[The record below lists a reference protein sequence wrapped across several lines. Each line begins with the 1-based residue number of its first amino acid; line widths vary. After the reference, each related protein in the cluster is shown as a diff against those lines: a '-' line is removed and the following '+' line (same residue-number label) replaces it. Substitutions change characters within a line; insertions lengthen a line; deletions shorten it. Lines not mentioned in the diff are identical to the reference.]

1 MSIPPLADRRP
12 GESARAPHRRPF
24 VTLQSQFRSG
34 EPSPKSRLSQTI
46 AAKEIPMNNLPR
58 LIAIT
63 TLVLPLVSSARTSSA
78 APENVA
84 PPAPPAAAPEK
95 AAGPPKPWKDMTKA
109 ERGKYMKDV
118 VTPQMRPV
126 FQAYDAELF
135 AKFDCSTCHG
145 KDPKGHKFKMPSPD
159 LHALPNTPELF
170 MAALKAKPSWPK
182 WSKFMSEKVEP
193 QVAALLGKP
202 AFDPKKPDP
211 GAFSCNGCHTLS
223 ADAGKTAN

>member
-1 MSIPPLADRRP
+1 MSIPPAIDRRP
-12 GESARAPHRRPF
+12 GEALELYLAPIRHAPVSILLGR
-24 VTLQSQFRSG
+24 
-34 EPSPKSRLSQTI
+34 TI
-46 AAKEIPMNNLPR
+46 AKIASLADNRRKEMPMNNLPR

-63 TLVLPLVSSARTSSA
+63 TLVLPLISSAGISSA

-84 PPAPPAAAPEK
+84 PPAPPTAAPEK
-95 AAGPPKPWKDMTKA
+95 VAGPPKPWKDMTKA